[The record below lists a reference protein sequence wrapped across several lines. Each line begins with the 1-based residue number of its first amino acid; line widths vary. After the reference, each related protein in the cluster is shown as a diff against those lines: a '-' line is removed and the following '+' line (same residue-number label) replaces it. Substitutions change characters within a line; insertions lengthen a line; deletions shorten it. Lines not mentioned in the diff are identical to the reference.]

1 MGNAPYRYLEDKC
14 SRQRE
19 QKCKDPEAGVD
30 LSKGKPEASVAGSEC
45 VCIWGGRC

>member
-19 QKCKDPEAGVD
+19 QKCKDPEAVD

-45 VCIWGGRC
+45 VCIWGGGC